1 MPLLIPRPYAS
12 PVAKIVKLSD
22 EAVEELI
29 RALAAA
35 PISRDAR
42 DATASIA
49 QAVPSIPLEDLG
61 SIVDALYALYRVMEF
76 SDSQMPV
83 FLSDLVEGIR
93 RISPSDIAGA
103 KLDDFG
109 GLRQRFER
117 LLSIGR
123 LKALSKAF
131 RLQREGERLYCGAK
145 ILSDIRPVFEGDGS
159 TRPDHAVIT
168 HTLKI
173 EYHEGEEHREFLVVL
188 DNEDLVALRG
198 VIERATLKDA
208 TLRKLLKESNLQDLG
223 L

>member
-1 MPLLIPRPYAS
+1 MPLQIPSPYAS
-12 PVAKIVKLSD
+12 PIAKIVKLSN

-35 PISRDAR
+35 PVSRDAK
-42 DATASIA
+42 DATANIA
-49 QAVPSIPLEDLG
+49 QAVPSISVEDLG
-61 SIVDALYALYRVMEF
+61 GIVDALYALYRVMEF

-83 FLSDLVEGIR
+83 FVSDLVEGIR
-93 RISPSDIAGA
+93 RISHPDLAGTR
-103 KLDDFG
+103 LDDLG
-109 GLRQRFER
+109 GLRERFER

-131 RLQREGERLYCGAK
+131 RLQREGERLYCEAK
-145 ILSDIRPVFEGDGS
+145 VLSDMRPVFEGDGS
-159 TRPDHAVIT
+159 IRPDHAVIT

-173 EYHEGEEHREFLVVL
+173 EYHEGAEHREFFVVL

-208 TLRKLLKESNLQDLG
+208 TLRRLLKEANLQDLG